1 MKVTVKYYAKFRE
14 FTGNIQDE
22 FEFDKITLHEIIEK
36 IVEIYPKIG
45 KEHNLNDIEINELK
59 EDYNLWEDPIW
70 QYL

>member
-45 KEHNLNDIEINELK
+45 KE
-59 EDYNLWEDPIW
+59 
-70 QYL
+70 

>member
-45 KEHNLNDIEINELK
+45 KEHNLNDIEIKELK